1 MRTIIL
7 LLQNMLS
14 YYRIYA
20 NDLSYYVQCLTF
32 SDAQEFFIIYSN
44 RLQKDR
50 RNKIHILNL
59 KYGTHIK
66 WINSRLLKIV
76 LVQC

>member
-1 MRTIIL
+1 MTSLQIAIGMRTIIL
-7 LLQNMLS
+7 LLQNMFS

-32 SDAQEFFIIYSN
+32 SDTQEFFIIYSN

-59 KYGTHIK
+59 KYGTHI
-66 WINSRLLKIV
+66 
-76 LVQC
+76 